1 MNAQTSSP
9 ALAHVST
16 VRVGTLN
23 RPKLE
28 AVRLALSAYAQNV
41 EICGH
46 ATESGVAEQPVGF
59 SEIVRGAR
67 TRAQAARGA
76 GPCELAVGIED
87 GLVEFSELGGEVLN
101 VGAAVVTD
109 GLREGLGFSALFAYP
124 PACAEPALAD
134 RAPVGEVFDA
144 YWRARK
150 GEGSVEASGRSI
162 GNIGMLSEGV
172 LPRSEYGRHAVF
184 CALIQFLH
192 PEMYFSKERSDGA
205 PNSDWPDGT
214 QTRRSGEVLND

>member
-1 MNAQTSSP
+1 MTPEVSSP

-28 AVRLALSAYAQNV
+28 AVRLALSAYAQGV
-41 EICGH
+41 EVCGH
-46 ATESGVAEQPVGF
+46 AAESGVPEQPVGF
-59 SEIVRGAR
+59 TEIVRGAR
-67 TRAQAARGA
+67 TRAQVAHGA

-124 PACAEPALAD
+124 PECADPALAD

-150 GEGSVEASGRSI
+150 GEGPAEASGRSV

-172 LPRSEYGRHAVF
+172 LTRSEYGRHAVL
-184 CALIQFLH
+184 CALVRFLH
-192 PEMYFSKERSDGA
+192 PEMYFSKALDGA
-205 PNSDWPDGT
+205 PT
-214 QTRRSGEVLND
+214 HRSGEVLND

>member
-1 MNAQTSSP
+1 M
-9 ALAHVST
+9 ST

-28 AVRLALSAYAQNV
+28 AVRVAFSAYAENV
-41 EICGH
+41 EVCGH
-46 ATESGVAEQPVGF
+46 AAESGVAEQPVGF

-67 TRAQAARGA
+67 TRARAAHGA

-87 GLVEFSELGGEVLN
+87 GLVELSALRGEILN

-109 GLREGLGFSALFAYP
+109 GVREGLGFSALFAYP
-124 PACAEPALAD
+124 PACAEPALSD
-134 RAPVGEVFDA
+134 REPVGEVFDA
-144 YWRARK
+144 YWRNQK
-150 GEGSVEASGRSI
+150 GDGPAEASGRSV

-172 LPRSEYGRHAVF
+172 LPRSEYGRHAVL

-192 PEMYFSKERSDGA
+192 PEMYFSKGVPDGV
-205 PNSDWPDGT
+205 PNSDSPF
-214 QTRRSGEVLND
+214 RRSAG